1 MRLEILMSLKETL
14 DALREAM
21 SEDAM
26 VAYKEILQRFDS
38 QILGKRALRVGDL
51 MPEFVL
57 PNAEGKLIS
66 SAQLLSEQS
75 LIISFYRGSWCQ
87 YCEPVLRALDSLV
100 QTLSKQTPLALLAI
114 SPETGGRAEQFKA
127 THALQ
132 CEVLIDV
139 DNALAA
145 QFGVVI
151 RLPKRYQALLLARG
165 IDPKTLHGGDGWLI
179 PLASTFVV
187 STAGKIVHAELH
199 VDHTRR
205 TELENIPSVV
215 EKLSSGI

>member
-1 MRLEILMSLKETL
+1 MSLKETL
-14 DALREAM
+14 DALREAL

-26 VAYKEILQRFDS
+26 VAYEEVLHRFDS
-38 QILGKRALRVGDL
+38 QILGKRALRAGDL

-57 PNAEGKLIS
+57 PNAEGKLVS
-66 SAQLLSEQS
+66 SAELLYEHS
-75 LIISFYRGSWCQ
+75 LVISFYRGSWCQ
-87 YCEPVLRALDSLV
+87 FCGPALQALDSLV
-100 QTLSKQTPLALLAI
+100 QTLSQQTPIALLAVA
-114 SPETGGRAEQFKA
+114 PETGGRAKLYK
-127 THALQ
+127 TTYALQ

-151 RLPKRYQALLLARG
+151 RLPKRYQTLLLDRG
-165 IDPKTLHGGDGWLI
+165 IDPKALHGGDGWLI
-179 PLASTFVV
+179 PMASTFVV
-187 STAGKIVHAELH
+187 STAGLIVHAELH

-215 EKLSSGI
+215 EKLSPSI